1 MYVIELK
8 QVSKTYDNGLQA
20 LKPTTLNIAASRFT
34 VILGPSGAGKSTLL
48 RMINGL
54 ESTTSGEVI
63 VLGEKLNRQNMSRLR
78 AKAAMVFQH
87 FNLVGRLNVMT
98 NVLIGRLHYNPWW
111 MSLLYLFK
119 QQDMAIARWALTRVN
134 LTAKAWERADRLSG
148 GQQQRVGI
156 ARALAQQPQIIL
168 ADEPV
173 ASLDPVTSEE
183 ILKLL
188 QKICRE
194 DGIAVVASLH
204 QVDLAMGFADRI
216 IGINSGEV
224 VFDGTPRELGSDRL
238 QEIYRPENGS
248 IDENIQLGMVD

>member
-20 LKPTTLNIAASRFT
+20 IKPTTLNIVASSFT

-48 RMINGL
+48 RMVNGL
-54 ESTTSGEVI
+54 ENTTSGEVI
-63 VLGEKLNRQNMSRLR
+63 VLGQKLNRRNISRLR
-78 AKAAMVFQH
+78 AKAAMVFQN

-98 NVLIGRLHYNPWW
+98 NVLIGRSHYNPWW
-111 MSLLYLFK
+111 ISLLYLFK
-119 QQDMAIARWALTRVN
+119 QRDMEIARWALAKVN
-134 LTAKAWERADRLSG
+134 LTAKAWERADNLSG

-156 ARALAQQPQIIL
+156 ARGLAQQPQIIL

-216 IGINSGEV
+216 IGINSGRV
-224 VFDGTPRELGSDRL
+224 VFDGTPTELDSDRL
-238 QEIYRPENGS
+238 REIYLRED
-248 IDENIQLGMVD
+248 DENIQLGLVK

>member
-1 MYVIELK
+1 MYVIELN
-8 QVSKTYDNGLQA
+8 QVSKTYDSGLQA
-20 LKPTTLNIAASRFT
+20 LKPTTLNIAPSCFT

-54 ESTTSGEVI
+54 ESSTSGEVI
-63 VLGEKLNRQNMSRLR
+63 VLDQKLNRQNMSRLR

-98 NVLIGRLHYNPWW
+98 NVLAGRLHYNPWW
-111 MSLLYLFK
+111 MSLFYLFK
-119 QQDMAIARWALTRVN
+119 QRDREIARWALARVN
-134 LTAKAWERADRLSG
+134 LTAKAWERADHLSG

-173 ASLDPVTSEE
+173 ASLDPVTSQE

-204 QVDLAMGFADRI
+204 QVDLAMNFADRI
-216 IGINSGEV
+216 IGINSGQV
-224 VFDGTPRELGSDRL
+224 VFDGAPSELRGDRL
-238 QEIYRPENGS
+238 REIYRREDGS
-248 IDENIQLGMVD
+248 IDESIQLGLVN

>member
-8 QVSKTYDNGLQA
+8 EVSKTYNNDLQA
-20 LKPTTLNIAASRFT
+20 LKPTTLDIAASSFT

-48 RMINGL
+48 RIINGL
-54 ESTTSGEVI
+54 ENTTSGEVI
-63 VLGEKLNRQNMSRLR
+63 VLGQKLNRQNVSRLR
-78 AKAAMVFQH
+78 AKAAMVFQN
-87 FNLVGRLNVMT
+87 FNLVGRLNVIT
-98 NVLIGRLHYNPWW
+98 NILIGRLHYSPWW

-119 QQDMAIARWALTRVN
+119 QKDIEIARWALAKVS
-134 LTAKAWERADRLSG
+134 LTTKAWERADNLSG

-173 ASLDPVTSEE
+173 ASLDPMTSEE

-194 DGIAVVASLH
+194 DGITIVASLH
-204 QVDLAMGFADRI
+204 QVDLAMDFADRI

-224 VFDGTPRELGSDRL
+224 VFDGVPHELGSDRL
-238 QEIYRPENGS
+238 EKIYRREDGS
-248 IDENIQLGMVD
+248 IDENI

>member
-1 MYVIELK
+1 MYVIELHK
-8 QVSKTYDNGLQA
+8 VSKTYNTGLQA
-20 LKPTTLNIAASRFT
+20 LKPTTLDIAASSFT

-63 VLGEKLNRQNMSRLR
+63 VLGQKLTPQNMSRLR

-119 QQDMAIARWALTRVN
+119 KQDTAIARWALARVN

-224 VFDGTPRELGSDRL
+224 VFDGAPKELGSDRL
-238 QEIYRPENGS
+238 REIYRREDGS
-248 IDENIQLGMVD
+248 IDETIQLGLVN

>member
-8 QVSKTYDNGLQA
+8 RVSKTYDNGLQA

-48 RMINGL
+48 KMINGL
-54 ESTTSGEVI
+54 ENATSGEVI
-63 VLGEKLNRQNMSRLR
+63 VLGQKLNRQNMSRLR
-78 AKAAMVFQH
+78 AKAAMVFQD

-98 NVLIGRLHYNPWW
+98 NVLTGRLYYNPWW

-119 QQDMAIARWALTRVN
+119 QRDIEIARWALARVN
-134 LTAKAWERADRLSG
+134 LTTKAWERTDHLSG

-183 ILKLL
+183 VLHLL

-204 QVDLAMGFADRI
+204 QVDLAMNFADRI
-216 IGINSGEV
+216 IGINSGKV
-224 VFDGTPRELGSDRL
+224 VFDGAPNELRRDRL
-238 QEIYRPENGS
+238 QEIYRQEDGS
-248 IDENIQLGMVD
+248 IDENIQLGMVN